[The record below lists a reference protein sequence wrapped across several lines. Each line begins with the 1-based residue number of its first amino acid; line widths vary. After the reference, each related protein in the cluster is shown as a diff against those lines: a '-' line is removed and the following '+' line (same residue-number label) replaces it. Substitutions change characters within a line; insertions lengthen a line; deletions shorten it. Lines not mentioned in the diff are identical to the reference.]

1 MICPFCHTEL
11 PEGLKF
17 CSECGKPLET
27 TAVPVSVAEAAE
39 PCGQEPVTALAE
51 ASVPEASET
60 SQPAPAQTAP
70 EQAAPAATTAVYHS
84 VLDPKPL
91 GNDRHRRLVR
101 HPAFDVHP
109 ACEPHLRS
117 CLEFWRRKEKRQAE
131 LCPCGAAALA
141 YRADPVGCR
150 CDCHAAV
157 RRVDHRLVVRHAR
170 AFRDLIGYRS
180 VLPSS
185 DD

>member
-27 TAVPVSVAEAAE
+27 AAVPVSVAETAE

-84 VLDPKPL
+84 VLDPKPDKTSRWATIGTAGWFGIL
-91 GNDRHRRLVR
+91 LLMSIPLVNLICVLVWS
-101 HPAFDVHP
+101 FG
-109 ACEPHLRS
+109 
-117 CLEFWRRKEKRQAE
+117 
-131 LCPCGAAALA
+131 GAKKNVKQS
-141 YRADPVGCR
+141 Y
-150 CDCHAAV
+150 
-157 RRVDHRLVVRHAR
+157 AR
-170 AFRDLIGYRS
+170 AVLLLWLIGLILS
-180 VLPSS
+180 VAGAIVMRLYGASITAWLF
-185 DD
+185 DTLVLFGI

>member
-17 CSECGKPLET
+17 CSECGKTLET

-84 VLDPKPL
+84 VLDPKPDKASRWETIGTAGWFGIL
-91 GNDRHRRLVR
+91 LLMSIPLVNLICVLVWS
-101 HPAFDVHP
+101 FG
-109 ACEPHLRS
+109 
-117 CLEFWRRKEKRQAE
+117 
-131 LCPCGAAALA
+131 GAKKNVKQS
-141 YRADPVGCR
+141 Y
-150 CDCHAAV
+150 
-157 RRVDHRLVVRHAR
+157 AR
-170 AFRDLIGYRS
+170 AVLLLWLIGLILS
-180 VLPSS
+180 VAGAIVMRLYGASITAWLF
-185 DD
+185 DTLALFGI

>member
-60 SQPAPAQTAP
+60 SQPASEQTAP

-84 VLDPKPL
+84 VLDPKPDKASRWATIGTAGWFGIL
-91 GNDRHRRLVR
+91 LLMSIPLVNLICVLVWS
-101 HPAFDVHP
+101 FG
-109 ACEPHLRS
+109 
-117 CLEFWRRKEKRQAE
+117 
-131 LCPCGAAALA
+131 GAKKNVKQS
-141 YRADPVGCR
+141 Y
-150 CDCHAAV
+150 
-157 RRVDHRLVVRHAR
+157 AR
-170 AFRDLIGYRS
+170 AVLLLWLIGLILS
-180 VLPSS
+180 VAGAIVMRLYGASITAWLF
-185 DD
+185 DTLALFGI

>member
-60 SQPAPAQTAP
+60 SQPAPVQTAP

-84 VLDPKPL
+84 VLDPKPDKASRWATIGTAGWFGIL
-91 GNDRHRRLVR
+91 LLMSIPLVNLICVLVWS
-101 HPAFDVHP
+101 FG
-109 ACEPHLRS
+109 
-117 CLEFWRRKEKRQAE
+117 
-131 LCPCGAAALA
+131 GAKINVKQS
-141 YRADPVGCR
+141 Y
-150 CDCHAAV
+150 
-157 RRVDHRLVVRHAR
+157 AR
-170 AFRDLIGYRS
+170 AVLLLWLIGLILS
-180 VLPSS
+180 VAGAIVMRLYGASITAWLFETLALFGI
-185 DD
+185 

>member
-27 TAVPVSVAEAAE
+27 AAVPVSVAEAAE

-60 SQPAPAQTAP
+60 SQPAPAQTAS

-84 VLDPKPL
+84 VLDPKPDKTSRWATIGTAGWFGIL
-91 GNDRHRRLVR
+91 LLMSIPLVNLICVLVWS
-101 HPAFDVHP
+101 FG
-109 ACEPHLRS
+109 
-117 CLEFWRRKEKRQAE
+117 
-131 LCPCGAAALA
+131 GAKKNVKQS
-141 YRADPVGCR
+141 Y
-150 CDCHAAV
+150 
-157 RRVDHRLVVRHAR
+157 AR
-170 AFRDLIGYRS
+170 AVLLLWLIGLILS
-180 VLPSS
+180 VAGAIVMRLYGASITAWLF
-185 DD
+185 DTLALFGI

>member
-84 VLDPKPL
+84 VLDPKPDKASRWATIGTAGWFGIL
-91 GNDRHRRLVR
+91 LLMSIPLVNLIC
-101 HPAFDVHP
+101 V
-109 ACEPHLRS
+109 
-117 CLEFWRRKEKRQAE
+117 
-131 LCPCGAAALA
+131 
-141 YRADPVGCR
+141 
-150 CDCHAAV
+150 
-157 RRVDHRLVVRHAR
+157 LVWSFGVANKNVKQSYAR
-170 AFRDLIGYRS
+170 AVLLLWLIGLILS
-180 VLPSS
+180 VAGAIVMRLYGASITAWLF
-185 DD
+185 DTLALFGI

>member
-39 PCGQEPVTALAE
+39 PCGQEPVSALAE

-84 VLDPKPL
+84 VLDPKPDKASRWATIGTAGWFGIL
-91 GNDRHRRLVR
+91 LLMSIPLVNLICVLVWS
-101 HPAFDVHP
+101 FG
-109 ACEPHLRS
+109 
-117 CLEFWRRKEKRQAE
+117 
-131 LCPCGAAALA
+131 GAKKNVKQS
-141 YRADPVGCR
+141 Y
-150 CDCHAAV
+150 
-157 RRVDHRLVVRHAR
+157 AR
-170 AFRDLIGYRS
+170 AVLLLWLIGLILS
-180 VLPSS
+180 VAGAIVMRLYGASITAWLF
-185 DD
+185 DTLALFGI

>member
-27 TAVPVSVAEAAE
+27 TAVPVSVAETGE

-70 EQAAPAATTAVYHS
+70 EQAVPAATTAVYHS
-84 VLDPKPL
+84 VLDPKPDKASRWATIGTAGWFGIL
-91 GNDRHRRLVR
+91 LLMSIPLVNLICVLVWS
-101 HPAFDVHP
+101 FG
-109 ACEPHLRS
+109 
-117 CLEFWRRKEKRQAE
+117 
-131 LCPCGAAALA
+131 GAKKNVKQS
-141 YRADPVGCR
+141 Y
-150 CDCHAAV
+150 
-157 RRVDHRLVVRHAR
+157 AR
-170 AFRDLIGYRS
+170 AMLLLWLIGLILS
-180 VLPSS
+180 VAGAIVMRLYGASITAWLF
-185 DD
+185 DTLALFGI

>member
-70 EQAAPAATTAVYHS
+70 EQAAPAATTDVYHS
-84 VLDPKPL
+84 VLDPKPDKASRWATIGTAGWFGIL
-91 GNDRHRRLVR
+91 LLMSIPLVTLICVLVWS
-101 HPAFDVHP
+101 FG
-109 ACEPHLRS
+109 
-117 CLEFWRRKEKRQAE
+117 
-131 LCPCGAAALA
+131 GAKKNVKQS
-141 YRADPVGCR
+141 Y
-150 CDCHAAV
+150 
-157 RRVDHRLVVRHAR
+157 AR
-170 AFRDLIGYRS
+170 AVLLLWLIGLILS
-180 VLPSS
+180 VAGAIVMRLYGASITAWLF
-185 DD
+185 DTLALFGI

>member
-60 SQPAPAQTAP
+60 SQPAPAQTAS

-84 VLDPKPL
+84 VLDPKPDKTSRWATIGTAGWFGIL
-91 GNDRHRRLVR
+91 LLMSIPLVNLICVLVWS
-101 HPAFDVHP
+101 FG
-109 ACEPHLRS
+109 
-117 CLEFWRRKEKRQAE
+117 
-131 LCPCGAAALA
+131 GAKKNVKQS
-141 YRADPVGCR
+141 Y
-150 CDCHAAV
+150 
-157 RRVDHRLVVRHAR
+157 AR
-170 AFRDLIGYRS
+170 AVLLLWLIGLILS
-180 VLPSS
+180 VAGAIVMRLYGASITAWLF
-185 DD
+185 DTLALFGI

>member
-39 PCGQEPVTALAE
+39 PCGQEHVTALAE

-60 SQPAPAQTAP
+60 SQPAPVQTAP

-84 VLDPKPL
+84 VLDPKPDKTSRWATIGTAGWFGIL
-91 GNDRHRRLVR
+91 LLMSIPLVNLICVLVWS
-101 HPAFDVHP
+101 FG
-109 ACEPHLRS
+109 
-117 CLEFWRRKEKRQAE
+117 
-131 LCPCGAAALA
+131 GAKKNVKQS
-141 YRADPVGCR
+141 Y
-150 CDCHAAV
+150 
-157 RRVDHRLVVRHAR
+157 AR
-170 AFRDLIGYRS
+170 AVLLLWLIGLILS
-180 VLPSS
+180 VAGAIVMRLYGASITAWLF
-185 DD
+185 DTLALFGI

>member
-60 SQPAPAQTAP
+60 SQPAPVQTAP

-84 VLDPKPL
+84 VLDPKPDKASRWATIGTAGWFGIL
-91 GNDRHRRLVR
+91 LLMSIPLVNLICVLVWS
-101 HPAFDVHP
+101 FG
-109 ACEPHLRS
+109 
-117 CLEFWRRKEKRQAE
+117 
-131 LCPCGAAALA
+131 GAKKNVKQS
-141 YRADPVGCR
+141 Y
-150 CDCHAAV
+150 
-157 RRVDHRLVVRHAR
+157 AR
-170 AFRDLIGYRS
+170 AVLLLWLIGLILS
-180 VLPSS
+180 VAGAIVMRLYGAWITAWLF
-185 DD
+185 DTLALFGI

>member
-27 TAVPVSVAEAAE
+27 TAVPVSVAETGE

-70 EQAAPAATTAVYHS
+70 EQAAPAATTAAVYHS
-84 VLDPKPL
+84 VLDPKPDKASRWATIGTAGWFGIL
-91 GNDRHRRLVR
+91 LLMSIPLVNLICVLVWS
-101 HPAFDVHP
+101 FG
-109 ACEPHLRS
+109 
-117 CLEFWRRKEKRQAE
+117 
-131 LCPCGAAALA
+131 GAKKNVKQS
-141 YRADPVGCR
+141 Y
-150 CDCHAAV
+150 
-157 RRVDHRLVVRHAR
+157 AR
-170 AFRDLIGYRS
+170 AVLLLWLIGLILS
-180 VLPSS
+180 VAGAIVMRLYGASITAWLF
-185 DD
+185 DTLALFGI